1 MPDRTHCVEISPSRV
16 TMILAIVV
24 GAVAALGVAGQIV
37 KYETGHTNVFGIV
50 PEFYLDDENNVPTY
64 LASLLLLIAAG
75 LLAVIASVKHRIGDG
90 FKWHWTVLS
99 ALFLLMSLDE
109 AASFHERLIE
119 PMRALL
125 GAEGWLHFAW
135 VVPGALFVVLFGLGY
150 FKFLRQLERPFGLL
164 FATAAI
170 LYVGA
175 ALGIETIGAA
185 RADAVGQENLAYAL
199 IASTEEVL
207 EMAAVVLFIHALLLY
222 LSRQIDSVRFRIGD
236 G

>member
-1 MPDRTHCVEISPSRV
+1 
-16 TMILAIVV
+16 MILAITV

-75 LLAVIASVKHRIGDG
+75 LLAVIASVQHRVGDG

-150 FKFLRQLERPFGLL
+150 LRFLRQLERPFGLL
-164 FATAAI
+164 FATAGI

-185 RADAVGQENLAYAL
+185 RADAAGHENLTYAL
-199 IASTEEVL
+199 IASAEEVL
-207 EMAAVVLFIHALLLY
+207 EMAAVVLFIHVLLVY
-222 LSRQIDSVRFRIGD
+222 MSRQIDSVRFHIGD

>member
-1 MPDRTHCVEISPSRV
+1 MSERTHSIEIRPLRV
-16 TMILAIVV
+16 TAILGITVV
-24 GAVAALGVAGQIV
+24 AVAALGVAGQVV

-109 AASFHERLIE
+109 AASFHERLIR

-125 GAEGWLHFAW
+125 GAEGWLHFTW
-135 VVPGALFVVLFGLGY
+135 VVPGALFVLLFGLGY
-150 FKFLRQLERPFGLL
+150 LKFLLRLERPFRLL
-164 FATAAI
+164 FATAGI

-175 ALGIETIGAA
+175 ALGIETVGAA
-185 RADAVGQENLAYAL
+185 RADAAGQENLAYAL

-207 EMAAVVLFIHALLLY
+207 EMAAVVLFIHVLLVY
-222 LSRQIDSVRFRIGD
+222 LSRQVDSVRFRIRD